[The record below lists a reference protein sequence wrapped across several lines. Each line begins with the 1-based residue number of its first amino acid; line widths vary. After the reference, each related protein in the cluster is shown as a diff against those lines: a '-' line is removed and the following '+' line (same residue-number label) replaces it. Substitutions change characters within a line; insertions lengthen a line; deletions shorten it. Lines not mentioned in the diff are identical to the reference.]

1 MKKGLILFAILALPS
16 IAYLLLR
23 TGTNKYKSLEIYGPK
38 EPVSKTVNGKIV
50 VDTIY
55 HSVGGF
61 SLLGADSVL
70 VSDKITEGKIYVAD
84 FFFSTCK
91 TICPKMSEQLKRV
104 QEEYKNDSSVII
116 LSFTVDPNFDGP
128 SVLKAY
134 SNAYNA
140 IPGKWYFL
148 TGDKKVIYD
157 LARNNYFISAT
168 EGKGGEDDFIH
179 SEQLV
184 LVDKQKHIR
193 GFYDGTDYRDV
204 RRLMDEVRVLE
215 IAERQAE

>member
-61 SLLGADSVL
+61 SLLSSDSV
-70 VSDKITEGKIYVAD
+70 VVTEKVTEGKIFVVD
-84 FFFSTCK
+84 FFFTTCK
-91 TICPKMSEQLKRV
+91 TICPKMADQLVRV
-104 QEEYKNDSSVII
+104 QNQYEKDSNVVI
-116 LSFTVDPNFDGP
+116 LSHTVDPTYDSN
-128 SVLKAY
+128 SVLKQYAE
-134 SNAYNA
+134 SHKA

-148 TGDKKVIYD
+148 TGDKKTIYD

-168 EGKGGEDDFIH
+168 EGDGGVGDFIH

-184 LVDKQKHIR
+184 LVDSKKHIR

-204 RRLMDEVRVLE
+204 QRLMDEIRVLE
-215 IAERQAE
+215 LEKTN

>member
-1 MKKGLILFAILALPS
+1 VKKGLILFAILALPS

-61 SLLGADSVL
+61 SLLSSDSV
-70 VSDKITEGKIYVAD
+70 VVTEKVTEGKIFVVD
-84 FFFSTCK
+84 FFFTTCK
-91 TICPKMSEQLKRV
+91 TICPKMADQLVRV
-104 QEEYKNDSSVII
+104 QNQYEKDSNVVI
-116 LSFTVDPNFDGP
+116 LSHTVDPTYDSN
-128 SVLKAY
+128 SVLKQYAE
-134 SNAYNA
+134 SHKA

-148 TGDKKVIYD
+148 TGDKKTIYD

-168 EGKGGEDDFIH
+168 EGDGGVGDFIH

-184 LVDKQKHIR
+184 LVDSKKHIR

-204 RRLMDEVRVLE
+204 QRLMDEIRVLE
-215 IAERQAE
+215 LEKTN

>member
-1 MKKGLILFAILALPS
+1 M
-16 IAYLLLR
+16 LLR
-23 TGTNKYKSLEIYGPK
+23 SGTNKYKSLEIYGPK

-61 SLLGADSVL
+61 SLLSADSVL
-70 VSDKITEGKIYVAD
+70 ITDKITDGKIYVAD

-116 LSFTVDPNFDGP
+116 LSYSVDPNFDVP

-134 SNAYNA
+134 SNVYNA

-157 LARNNYFISAT
+157 LARNNYFISAA

-204 RRLMDEVRVLE
+204 RRLMDEIRVLE
-215 IAERQAE
+215 IAEKQAE